1 MADKSQAEQLAEPFD
16 ETLIYQRAVGGR
28 QFDYVAVAE
37 YVARLNKVLG
47 PSNWDYEVLKCH
59 VQPEYKEHVI
69 AHVRVTANIDGATCH
84 KEQYGGA
91 KIKMMKA
98 GGVMDLGNDFKT
110 AVTDAFKKACQG
122 LGIALHLARSE
133 EALTLEIEESYPV
146 PQEQWEV
153 FVGNFRALDDEKK
166 DLFREWF
173 KQQNLGEK
181 PQRSMGS
188 EGFQKAQIEV
198 IRLSFG
204 AEEVPEE
211 EVEET
216 Y

>member
-16 ETLIYQRAVGGR
+16 DTLIYQRAVGGR

-47 PSNWDYEVLKCH
+47 PGNWSYEVLKCH

-69 AHVRVTANIDGATCH
+69 AHVRVTAVIDGATAI

-91 KIKMMKA
+91 KIKMMKT

-110 AVTDAFKKACQG
+110 AASDAFKKACQG

-133 EALTLEIEESYPV
+133 EALALDVEESYPV
-146 PQEQWEV
+146 PQEQWDV
-153 FVGNFRALDDEKK
+153 FVSNFRALDDEKK
-166 DLFREWF
+166 DLFRKWF
-173 KQQNLGEK
+173 TSQGLGEK
-181 PQRSMGS
+181 PQRGMEA
-188 EGFQKAQIEV
+188 EGFGKAQVEV

>member
-1 MADKSQAEQLAEPFD
+1 MTDKTQADQLAEPFD
-16 ETLIYQRAVGGR
+16 ETLIYQRTVGGR

-47 PSNWDYEVLKCH
+47 PSNWSYEVLKCH

-69 AHVRVTANIDGATCH
+69 AHVRVTATVDGVTAV

-91 KIKMMKA
+91 KVKMMKS

-110 AVTDAFKKACQG
+110 AASDAFKKACQG
-122 LGIALHLARSE
+122 LGVALHLARSE
-133 EALTLEIEESYPV
+133 EALTLDAEESYPV

-153 FVGNFRALDDEKK
+153 FATNFRSLDDAKK
-166 DLFREWF
+166 DLFRAWF
-173 KQQNLGEK
+173 KAQNFGEK
-181 PQRSMGS
+181 PNRSMPAADF
-188 EGFQKAQIEV
+188 ELCQVEV
-198 IRLSFG
+198 LRLTLD
-204 AEEVPEE
+204 AEYVTEE
-211 EVEET
+211 EET